1 MTRRSLSL
9 LIPTLLVVALSTSTA
24 WAHYLWVT
32 VDTKTGEH
40 GTTNIYFEGGPG
52 PGDGQY
58 LDPFIKRGKTWIR
71 TAEKPKALKLD
82 VAKKPGKRWLRAT
95 LPTKGPRSIDSF
107 GMWGVYRYGKT
118 DVLLHYYARHIEF
131 TSSESLKALARA
143 PHLALEVVPQST
155 GTTFKFQVLWHG
167 KPLDGRPVAI
177 RGAGGYK
184 AKLKTDKNGM
194 ASFPVAKA
202 GRYTLRTNLDEPDKS
217 GTQDGKKYDIQRH
230 HGTLIINLPAAT
242 AG

>member
-1 MTRRSLSL
+1 MTRRCLSK
-9 LIPTLLVVALSTSTA
+9 LIPALLLVAACTSTA
-24 WAHYLWVT
+24 MAHYLWVT
-32 VDTKTGEH
+32 VDAKTGEN

-71 TAEKPKALKLD
+71 TAKKPKTLKLV
-82 VAKKPGKRWLRAT
+82 VAKKPGKRWLSAS
-95 LPTKGPRSIDSF
+95 LPTSGPRSIDSF
-107 GMWGVYRYGKT
+107 AMWGVYRYGKI

-131 TSSESLKALARA
+131 TDSDSLKRLARA
-143 PHLALEVVPQST
+143 PQLDLEIVPQSI
-155 GTTFKFQVLWHG
+155 GASFKFQVLWHG
-167 KPLDGRPVAI
+167 KPLAGRPVAI

-184 AKLKTDKNGM
+184 ANLKTDSNGL

-202 GRYTLRTNLDEPDKS
+202 GRYTLNTNLDEPDKS
-217 GTQDGKKYDIQRH
+217 GTQDGKTFDIKRH
-230 HGTLIINLPAAT
+230 HGTLVINLPAPT